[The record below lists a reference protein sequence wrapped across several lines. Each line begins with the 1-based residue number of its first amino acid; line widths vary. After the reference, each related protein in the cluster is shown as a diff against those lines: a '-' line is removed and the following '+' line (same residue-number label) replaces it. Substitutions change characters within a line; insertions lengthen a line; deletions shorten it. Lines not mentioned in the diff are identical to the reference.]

1 MLIDLGED
9 WSAAGDTQARSSR
22 RSARGRLLAPF
33 VVVVLLLAGG
43 SVVPRPPFVPLLT
56 IAIQGVTVTEMG
68 GGGVF
73 VGAQGVGPG
82 IVARYALDSGGQAWL
97 VAVPDTPDGL
107 LYLAGPAVLVVH
119 TYDMQ
124 GGPTGFT
131 VLDAATGDQLWNS
144 SGGTVLGPI
153 AAGNDDALVTAP
165 DAAGSMQVRYTS
177 MRTGRAIWSRSVPAL
192 TQTVATDGQTGDA
205 TGWVLA
211 TPDGT
216 VTLLAR
222 QTGAV
227 LATRKIE
234 RLLPAG
240 STSFEPENGGF
251 VTVLDGLLLVMRQL
265 SGVRATLTSY
275 GLPDLTPRWS
285 QTGLTPGGPDNCGPV
300 LCVQSFSESVVGLDP
315 RTGSIRWRAQGWQ
328 TAQNL
333 GGGRLLAFRA
343 GTSQNTGVLDAGT
356 GRLLGTLGDWT
367 PLPGAGAKLVR
378 TPDRSDYRSTWFGVL
393 DADRALVQP
402 LAKLPGLSSL
412 GCYPYDDLLACR
424 TLDARLQV
432 WRYRR

>member
-1 MLIDLGED
+1 
-9 WSAAGDTQARSSR
+9 
-22 RSARGRLLAPF
+22 
-33 VVVVLLLAGG
+33 
-43 SVVPRPPFVPLLT
+43 
-56 IAIQGVTVTEMG
+56 
-68 GGGVF
+68 
-73 VGAQGVGPG
+73 
-82 IVARYALDSGGQAWL
+82 
-97 VAVPDTPDGL
+97 
-107 LYLAGPAVLVVH
+107 
-119 TYDMQ
+119 
-124 GGPTGFT
+124 
-131 VLDAATGDQLWNS
+131 
-144 SGGTVLGPI
+144 
-153 AAGNDDALVTAP
+153 
-165 DAAGSMQVRYTS
+165 
-177 MRTGRAIWSRSVPAL
+177 
-192 TQTVATDGQTGDA
+192 
-205 TGWVLA
+205 VLA

-216 VTLLAR
+216 IALLAR

-251 VTVLDGLLLVMRQL
+251 INVVDGLLLVMRQMG
-265 SGVRATLTSY
+265 GVRATLTSY

-285 QTGLTPGGPDNCGPV
+285 QTELTPGGPDNCGPV

-333 GGGRLLAFRA
+333 GGGRLLGFRA
-343 GTSQNTGVLDAGT
+343 RTSQNTGILDAGT

-367 PLPGAGAKLVR
+367 PLPGATAGLVR
-378 TPDRSDYRSTWFGVL
+378 MPDRSDYRYTWFGIL

-412 GCYPYDDLLACR
+412 GCQPYDDLLACR